1 MREKK
6 METILSYEI
15 QLRTSWPS
23 KNMKLSSFQKK
34 NNNAPPVVLWIA
46 YNLEYEDLEN
56 GNLEK
61 ENGELK
67 VGN

>member
-1 MREKK
+1 
-6 METILSYEI
+6 MEIILSYEI

-23 KNMKLSSFQKK
+23 KYMKLSSFEKK
-34 NNNAPPVVLWIA
+34 NNAPPVVLWIA

-61 ENGELK
+61 ESGEPK